1 MSRILR
7 HLDNKDFRK
16 TRQRQIDEQEERAA
30 QKLKEW
36 EEKVKERKQ
45 IEEASR
51 PYKSNWRNDL
61 VEAMTTDGLASVT
74 VDAEGDVDLVPTT
87 TNIVNSNFTS
97 KINWSA
103 SNGVAS
109 SADDS
114 NRIIPGATSTVF
126 RRADMK
132 IPVPADKN
140 ISTVK
145 VIVSKGGGTLNWTDR
160 DPSENFDADL
170 YVTVNGGAAHYQSLS
185 DVQSGVYTFT
195 IDPKGHPTV
204 PGFVFV
210 NFGQFAK
217 IGATG
222 QTTVRVSFQRRTPV
236 NVFVPLD
243 DPEASLF
250 IRDGQTS
257 NLSPAEKRK
266 KLEEM
271 LDAGD
276 QFMIEYL
283 GLKPSTARPVDTETE
298 IAGYGLRPDG
308 TSGMNRVGDTS
319 VGHDGTVYKLIPRAG
334 YGYNQWVPVKGRAS
348 AGEDEI
354 ALDTI
359 PYEPPSPGPGGY
371 KPPGSYDPNKFYNVP
386 TNHGPQFPS
395 PNLPDTGPG
404 RSSVPDKDNKKK
416 KQSVVAHHEPK
427 GNLISEK
434 KKLKSPEEVLKK
446 IPGYYDGKP
455 SPGGFPLAP
464 PVIPINGMHPE
475 LVNPVK
481 VADRFNRLDPI
492 SAKSMPLTGNPHIDK
507 KVKAARKKS
516 K

>member
-87 TNIVNSNFTS
+87 TNIVNSNFTTNL
-97 KINWSA
+97 NWST

-114 NRIIPGATSTVF
+114 NRIIPGATSTVY

-160 DPSENFDADL
+160 DPSQNFDADL
-170 YVTVNGGAAHYQSLS
+170 YLTVNGGGPGYQSLS
-185 DVQSGVYTFT
+185 DVQTGVYTFT
-195 IDPKGHPTV
+195 IDPSGHPTV

-334 YGYNQWVPVKGRAS
+334 YGYNQWVPLPGRAS
-348 AGEDEI
+348 AGEGDEV
-354 ALDTI
+354 ALAPTGDPSKAPLPI
-359 PYEPPSPGPGGY
+359 FPYDDPSRPRVPGASMPIR
-371 KPPGSYDPNKFYNVP
+371 
-386 TNHGPQFPS
+386 PQNRGTYPM
-395 PNLPDTGPG
+395 
-404 RSSVPDKDNKKK
+404 VKKNGK
-416 KQSVVAHHEPK
+416 NKQSVVAHHEPK